1 MPRITQE
8 AKDCINTLKDVMSNR
23 QLRDYLEEKGY
34 GKYSQGAVGRQKKKM
49 IEHLENFETAERM
62 SDTLDTSEKIRV
74 LEESEF
80 DRVKSI
86 SDLGKDAPDIWEES
100 PTLNKLLSFNEFME
114 KLENSMSYSSQH
126 LKEKLNVGGK
136 NRKINKER
144 VIRIIRDVLDILQ
157 E

>member
-1 MPRITQE
+1 MPRLTDE

-62 SDTLDTSEKIRV
+62 SDTLDTSENIQTLEDRKEKIVGIVPDPDEMYLIPKVER
-74 LEESEF
+74 
-80 DRVKSI
+80 KI
-86 SDLGKDAPDIWEES
+86 HTDL
-100 PTLNKLLSFNEFME
+100 NFNLFME
-114 KLENSMSYSSQH
+114 KLEASSSYTSNH

-136 NRKINKER
+136 KRKINKER
-144 VIRIIRDVLDILQ
+144 VIRIIRDVLDVLQ